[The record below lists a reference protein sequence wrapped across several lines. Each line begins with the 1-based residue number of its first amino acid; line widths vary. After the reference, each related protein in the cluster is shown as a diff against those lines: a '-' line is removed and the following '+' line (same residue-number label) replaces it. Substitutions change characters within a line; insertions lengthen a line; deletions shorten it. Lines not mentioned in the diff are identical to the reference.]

1 MARKSSF
8 NYKKVNRAIKKIAK
22 SSSKSSK
29 RSSRN
34 ISSKT
39 VSGLNNINTEPV
51 NSGCLLPL
59 ILFVMIP
66 ILLTII

>member
-1 MARKSSF
+1 M
-8 NYKKVNRAIKKIAK
+8 KKIAK

-59 ILFVMIP
+59 ILFVTIP